1 MERCCNRTSQ
11 RLWFANLPGCW
22 LRLPPAYPSRLVAI
36 RGFPWPVALWIAM
49 ARQVAMRRDKA
60 GTPSQVIARY
70 YRQARSIKRMPIID
84 SPAA

>member
-1 MERCCNRTSQ
+1 
-11 RLWFANLPGCW
+11 
-22 LRLPPAYPSRLVAI
+22 
-36 RGFPWPVALWIAM
+36 M

-70 YRQARSIKRMPIID
+70 YRKVRSIKRMPIID